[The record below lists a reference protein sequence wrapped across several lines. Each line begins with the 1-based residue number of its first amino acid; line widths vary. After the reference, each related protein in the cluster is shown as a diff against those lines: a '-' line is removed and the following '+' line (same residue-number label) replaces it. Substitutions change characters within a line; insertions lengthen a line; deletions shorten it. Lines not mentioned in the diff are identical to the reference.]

1 MTGIVDDDTPD
12 RSQDPLALDIDGDGK
27 ISTISLKNSK
37 AYFDHSR
44 DGIARKTSWVAPND
58 GLLVFDK
65 NENGLI
71 DNGNE
76 LFGDSTQILSA
87 GNAITYAKN
96 GYEALCKLDSNNDGI
111 ISDLD
116 DAFSKLKVWQDL
128 NSDGISQSSELKS
141 LSELDIKSLNLN
153 TIERNEDLGNG
164 NFITL
169 TSNYTKTD
177 GTKFLSAD
185 VIFKE
190 EPDRDKI
197 QNNESLD
204 SFILNLTDK
213 LNKFHGLDEIQYSAK
228 EPLNKCIIPSETVNK
243 LIEDL
248 NSYSMNDTFLSFMNR
263 NIVNDTSSLQVYG
276 TGIL

>member
-1 MTGIVDDDTPD
+1 M
-12 RSQDPLALDIDGDGK
+12 
-27 ISTISLKNSK
+27 
-37 AYFDHSR
+37 
-44 DGIARKTSWVAPND
+44 
-58 GLLVFDK
+58 
-65 NENGLI
+65 
-71 DNGNE
+71 
-76 LFGDSTQILSA
+76 
-87 GNAITYAKN
+87 
-96 GYEALCKLDSNNDGI
+96 
-111 ISDLD
+111 
-116 DAFSKLKVWQDL
+116 
-128 NSDGISQSSELKS
+128 
-141 LSELDIKSLNLN
+141 N

-169 TSNYTKTD
+169 TSNYTKID